1 MVWTTDSRLAKLWL
15 QKKRFCFRYF
25 DSQLGNFW
33 NMELPE
39 NSYGYLLKHGA
50 PFAGAYS
57 PGGLGAHP
65 VKLNMTWH
73 FPDRAIKVKS
83 QKRYEDTYV
92 LSSPKACA
100 ICMYSTALV
109 IGVRG
114 GVSGGAADPLGFK
127 NKFQGAL
134 CFSGKRS
141 CSKLHKSKKNIY
153 SMQWIQGKSLFQGK
167 RKVAQRS
174 WMEENYI
181 YSEKFQ
187 GKLCFQ
193 GKRKLFKI
201 FDVNVYWRQWKIP
214 GQLCLFRASASYSKS
229 WTVKKFS
236 IQCTFTW
243 GWSV

>member
-57 PGGLGAHP
+57 PGGLGVHL

-83 QKRYEDTYV
+83 QKRYEYTYV

-100 ICMYSTALV
+100 ICMYLTALV

-114 GVSGGAADPLGFK
+114 GVSGGAADPPGFK
-127 NKFQGAL
+127 NFRAHSVFQ
-134 CFSGKRS
+134 GKRS
-141 CSKLHKSKKNIY
+141 CSKLHKSKKYIY

-167 RKVAQRS
+167 RK
-174 WMEENYI
+174 
-181 YSEKFQ
+181 
-187 GKLCFQ
+187 
-193 GKRKLFKI
+193 LFKI
-201 FDVNVYWRQWKIP
+201 FNVNVYWRQWKIS
-214 GQLCLFRASASYSKS
+214 GQLCFFSASASYSKS